1 MNPLHER
8 ALRLSRQHRR
18 TEVELVAVLNKIET
32 LKLHRTLGFASL
44 FTYAVS
50 ALGLSEP
57 VAYALM
63 NVARKAREIRALH
76 DALVAQKLSVSRA
89 SRIVAALTLAN
100 ASALIEFAAT
110 HSQRET
116 DQEVA
121 RLSDRKAE
129 KPETLKVPAEVLE
142 LLREARAVMASRKK
156 RDIKLAEALKLVL
169 EEFLDRHEPV
179 RKAERALKRAA
190 NLTTMNLTTE
200 NRMTEKLTTMNLT
213 TMKCTTENRM
223 TENLLETRTRKHS
236 VQTERPAKVSKGR
249 TAIAA
254 RVRHIV
260 NARDQA
266 RCTFV
271 DLAGNRCSSDR
282 WLHTH
287 HILPVSKGGGNEP
300 ANLTTL
306 CSFHHDLVHQLG
318 FAIEG
323 QVNWIRE
330 PGREYGH

>member
-1 MNPLHER
+1 
-8 ALRLSRQHRR
+8 
-18 TEVELVAVLNKIET
+18 VELVAVLNKIET

-121 RLSDRKAE
+121 RLSDRKGE
-129 KPETLKVPAEVLE
+129 KPENLKIPAEVLE
-142 LLREARAVMASRKK
+142 LLKKARAVMASRKK

-179 RKAERALKRAA
+179 RKAERALKRAE
-190 NLTTMNLTTE
+190 NLTTKNI
-200 NRMTEKLTTMNLT
+200 K
-213 TMKCTTENRM
+213 
-223 TENLLETRTRKHS
+223 ETRTRKRS

-254 RVRHIV
+254 RARHIV

-271 DLAGNRCSSDR
+271 DLTGNRCSSDR

-306 CSFHHDLVHQLG
+306 CSFHHDLVHQLS

-330 PGREYGH
+330 PEREYGH